1 MLDAAPTVPSPLV
14 PKPLPATAGRL
25 EFQAVSFAYET
36 GKPVLTDFNLVVE
49 PGETVALVGPTGGGK
64 STILNL
70 VTRLRDVTEG
80 RILLEGVDIR
90 EFDPLEYR
98 RLFGLVLQD
107 LYLFPASVEENLRAF
122 RPEVSTERVQEAA
135 RVAGIEEEIL
145 RRPQGFATV
154 LAERGAD
161 LSYGQRQLLALARAL
176 AVNPPV
182 LVLDEATSSVDPRT
196 ERSIQRTLELL
207 TKGRT
212 TLVVAHRLS
221 TVRHADRILVIREGR
236 VVEQGRHEELLAKD
250 GVYAELLRTQQ
261 AHQGESV
268 LLASEPDEAEEAA

>member
-1 MLDAAPTVPSPLV
+1 
-14 PKPLPATAGRL
+14 
-25 EFQAVSFAYET
+25 
-36 GKPVLTDFNLVVE
+36 
-49 PGETVALVGPTGGGK
+49 
-64 STILNL
+64 
-70 VTRLRDVTEG
+70 
-80 RILLEGVDIR
+80 
-90 EFDPLEYR
+90 
-98 RLFGLVLQD
+98 
-107 LYLFPASVEENLRAF
+107 
-122 RPEVSTERVQEAA
+122 
-135 RVAGIEEEIL
+135 
-145 RRPQGFATV
+145 
-154 LAERGAD
+154 